1 MKLPRYLSPVETPY
15 YIQGHIA
22 QSLSGIFVAR
32 AIAFVK
38 DSYVLVRVANVTSV
52 PVTIRKNLRIAQVN
66 PSAASKTDS
75 PESEQTLPSA
85 SSFAGSVESEDT
97 RPITIDD
104 FDLSHI
110 PEPYK
115 SQLADMLMKHVSA
128 FGTSLKD
135 IKSTNVY
142 EHHI

>member
-1 MKLPRYLSPVETPY
+1 MKLPRYLSPAETPY
-15 YIQGHIA
+15 YIQGHVD

-32 AIAFVK
+32 AIAFLK
-38 DSYVLVRVANVTSV
+38 GSYVLVRVANVTSV

-75 PESEQTLPSA
+75 SEGEQTLPSA
-85 SSFAGSVESEDT
+85 SSFAGTVESEDT
-97 RPITIDD
+97 SPITIDD

-135 IKSTNVY
+135 IKIY
-142 EHHI
+142 